1 MKMVMEEIYASLRF
15 TGSGVLPSE
24 ITKYLDLLPTRAW
37 QKGDCFVD
45 ATGKLR
51 HRYNGLW
58 LYDNKGLTFKR
69 PVGHIR
75 HTMNLIKNRLAGWRD
90 NHDNVRVDLCLWI
103 VASERIW
110 TIYGKDIDLMVKQGY
125 DGFNISFIG
134 MEDHQSTMQR
144 QDDCHA
150 MPRLRLQASG
160 HGCAGCSILQNGIS
174 AEDIDTAL
182 SLFSRKLKKRK
193 IDTKMTALSCISI
206 EWCVGH
212 GSLYLSC
219 DDLKLFRD
227 IGCSRVDFAFKNV

>member
-144 QDDCHA
+144 QGNCHA
-150 MPRLRLQASG
+150 MPRLRFQASG
-160 HGCAGCSILQNGIS
+160 HGCAECSILRNGMS
-174 AEDIDTAL
+174 AEDIDPAL